1 MKKIEN
7 IYISNNDKLA
17 LISNL
22 STMLT
27 AGIPI
32 LETVK
37 SLAEESK
44 DNVKKILDIAYD
56 DLTQGNNLS
65 HSFAKFPKIFNKINI
80 NILKSS
86 EESGTLETAL
96 KDLRNNIRRDMEF
109 TDKIKSA
116 LLYPIILLIV
126 FAGVFLV
133 VLLFVIPR
141 IATIFSNL
149 RVVLPLPTKIMIF
162 VSHALTTYSLP
173 IIGVLLIL
181 IALMIYF
188 YKTKRKSFYIVF
200 SKIPVISNLI
210 REIDLAR
217 FSRNLAILLNSDVPI
232 VTALDLVSDIVIN
245 QDIKKSVL
253 ESKNII
259 MAGGK
264 LSEGLKKNKKKAI
277 PGIVVKIIE
286 SGEKTGSLDKA
297 MQDVSDYMDYNV
309 TNDLKTTTTLLEP
322 VILVVVG
329 LFLGTM
335 MISIIAPIYNLISQI
350 NNH

>member
-1 MKKIEN
+1 MKTEKMT
-7 IYISNNDKLA
+7 ISNNDKLA

-37 SLAEESK
+37 SLSEESK
-44 DNVKKILDIAYD
+44 DNLKKILELVHD
-56 DLTQGNNLS
+56 DLIQGKNLS
-65 HSFAKFPKIFNKINI
+65 QSFARFPKIFSKINL

-96 KDLRNNIRRDMEF
+96 KDLRDNIRRDMEF
-109 TDKIKSA
+109 TDKIKAA
-116 LLYPIILLIV
+116 LLYPIILLVI
-126 FAGVFLV
+126 FAAMFLL

-149 RVVLPLPTKIMIF
+149 KVVLPLPTKIMIF
-162 VSHALTTYSLP
+162 TSTALRTHSLP
-173 IIGVLLIL
+173 ILAVLLL
-181 IALMIYF
+181 LVLLLVYL
-188 YKTKRKSFYIVF
+188 YRTKKKSFYSLF
-200 SKIPVISNLI
+200 SRLPVLSNLFK
-210 REIDLAR
+210 EIDLSR
-217 FSRNLAILLNSDVPI
+217 FSRSLALLLSSNITIINALELVQDVVVNS
-232 VTALDLVSDIVIN
+232 
-245 QDIKKSVL
+245 DIKKAIAD
-253 ESKNII
+253 SKRII
-259 MAGGK
+259 ASGGK
-264 LSEGLKKNKKKAI
+264 LSEGLKTTKNKSI
-277 PGIVVKIIE
+277 PGIIVKIIE

-329 LFLGTM
+329 LFLGVM

-350 NNH
+350 NNG